1 MCFWYCSQEK
11 YSMILSAGTGK
22 LFKRLNRE
30 PDVFTIDLFG
40 NTFNYLLCLK
50 VVSQNSRRGE
60 EQRGKWDN
68 TWVIFTFFL
77 QHNPFARFT
86 CRESFDSLL

>member
-1 MCFWYCSQEK
+1 
-11 YSMILSAGTGK
+11 MILSAGTGK

-50 VVSQNSRRGE
+50 VVPQNSRRGE
-60 EQRGKWDN
+60 EQREKWDN
-68 TWVIFTFFL
+68 TWDILKYFFTTI
-77 QHNPFARFT
+77 P
-86 CRESFDSLL
+86 SLVLHVTNRSIRLSNSKNQQDTER